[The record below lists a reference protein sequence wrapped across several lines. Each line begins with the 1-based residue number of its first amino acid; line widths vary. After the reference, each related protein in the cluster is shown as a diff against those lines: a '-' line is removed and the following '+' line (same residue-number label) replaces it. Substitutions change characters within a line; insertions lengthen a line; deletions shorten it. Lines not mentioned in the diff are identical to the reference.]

1 MLVGPGSTAA
11 TARADNGARQA
22 RREAWVWGCEQFS
35 DDARHSMAVDL
46 VEEFALFGAPGRRA
60 WHRGGQMPK
69 KRRPEC
75 QLPVLQPH
83 AAGVDIGAEEVF
95 VAVPADC
102 DAEPVRHF
110 GTFTR
115 DLYDLADWLGRCG
128 IQTVAM
134 ESTSVYWIPLHQIL
148 EDLRASFRPPAEIC
162 AIRSL
167 WRHRESLV
175 QMAAQHTLHMQKS
188 LDQMNLHLHHVLS
201 SITGVSGL
209 AILDAILAGERD
221 PVELAK
227 LCHWRV
233 KSSRDTVAKALEG
246 DYRYEHLFTLK
257 QSLAGYRYYQRLL
270 VEVDQELEKQLQVL
284 PAAANAEPKMP
295 KRTKRQPYQK
305 QRNEP
310 EFDLRRE
317 VYRIVGVD
325 LTDVPGISAVTA
337 HTIVSEIGT
346 DVSRFRNASAFTS
359 WLGLCPE
366 KSISGGKVLYTRT
379 RKVKNRVSI
388 ALRAGAQCLYQAQN
402 YLGEFFRRMKW
413 KLGTPAAVTATAHK
427 LARII
432 YHLLS
437 TREPYNESLF
447 LRFDEAAAQRAETR
461 LRKQA
466 AKLGFQIVPNP
477 A

>member
-1 MLVGPGSTAA
+1 
-11 TARADNGARQA
+11 
-22 RREAWVWGCEQFS
+22 
-35 DDARHSMAVDL
+35 MAIDL
-46 VEEFALFGAPGRRA
+46 VEEFALFGTPGRRA

-148 EDLRASFRPPAEIC
+148 EDRGFSVYLVNAHYVKNVPGRKSDVSDCQWIQYLHSVGLLRASFRPPAEIC

-257 QSLAGYRYYQRLL
+257 QSLAGYRYYQRLI

>member
-1 MLVGPGSTAA
+1 
-11 TARADNGARQA
+11 
-22 RREAWVWGCEQFS
+22 
-35 DDARHSMAVDL
+35 
-46 VEEFALFGAPGRRA
+46 
-60 WHRGGQMPK
+60 
-69 KRRPEC
+69 
-75 QLPVLQPH
+75 
-83 AAGVDIGAEEVF
+83 
-95 VAVPADC
+95 
-102 DAEPVRHF
+102 
-110 GTFTR
+110 
-115 DLYDLADWLGRCG
+115 
-128 IQTVAM
+128 
-134 ESTSVYWIPLHQIL
+134 
-148 EDLRASFRPPAEIC
+148 
-162 AIRSL
+162 
-167 WRHRESLV
+167 
-175 QMAAQHTLHMQKS
+175 
-188 LDQMNLHLHHVLS
+188 
-201 SITGVSGL
+201 
-209 AILDAILAGERD
+209 
-221 PVELAK
+221 
-227 LCHWRV
+227 
-233 KSSRDTVAKALEG
+233 
-246 DYRYEHLFTLK
+246 
-257 QSLAGYRYYQRLL
+257 
-270 VEVDQELEKQLQVL
+270 
-284 PAAANAEPKMP
+284 MP
-295 KRTKRQPYQK
+295 KRTKRQSYQK

-413 KLGTPAAVTATAHK
+413 KLGTPAAVTGTAHK

-447 LRFDEAAAQRAETR
+447 LRLDEAAAQRAETR